1 MKSLSFQLP
10 GTNEV
15 WYNGVGIAIG
25 PSRKKQETK
34 SYIGKHK
41 ERAIVK
47 TEINTKNCIRK
58 VYGGHMCGY
67 VSL

>member
-47 TEINTKNCIRK
+47 TDKYKEL
-58 VYGGHMCGY
+58 Y
-67 VSL
+67 